1 MKIKLSISLTAAALI
16 LLPAAQLFAQMTG
29 TSHPEDLDDTVP
41 TVPVD
46 GTHYVKPS
54 PAVPMATV
62 TVTTPAASTP
72 APVLYQRGNA
82 AATAPTQ
89 TAALRTVDPTMA
101 VTDDVNSGVVTDVPV
116 GPNEL
121 PIGTMLKATLRQPI
135 STGTTVA
142 GTPFTAALS
151 ADISRNGVV
160 LLPTGSL
167 IYGRITQIHGGRTIG
182 GPSAIRLQ
190 PDSVSLPD
198 GTTYKLNAEVI
209 DLDHFKASHVNDE
222 GTIVGDTHPGT
233 AAALGV
239 TTGAVVA
246 GAMIGGGV
254 GAVIGLGIGA
264 GAMTIWWLNH
274 DRQQELPAG
283 TEIAFTLNDS
293 LQLNPATH

>member
-135 STGTTVA
+135 STGATVA

-167 IYGRITQIHGGRTIG
+167 IYASRRSTVAAPSEAHR
-182 GPSAIRLQ
+182 PSASSLTASAFPTAPLINSMPKSSTSTTSKHRMSTTKAPSSATLTPEPPQ
-190 PDSVSLPD
+190 PLVSPQ
-198 GTTYKLNAEVI
+198 AQSSPE
-209 DLDHFKASHVNDE
+209 
-222 GTIVGDTHPGT
+222 P
-233 AAALGV
+233 
-239 TTGAVVA
+239 
-246 GAMIGGGV
+246 
-254 GAVIGLGIGA
+254 
-264 GAMTIWWLNH
+264 
-274 DRQQELPAG
+274 
-283 TEIAFTLNDS
+283 
-293 LQLNPATH
+293 